1 MADLSA
7 SEPTEGNNIPVQP
20 TATSSEGGGAT
31 EAAEPEIFNEKETVE
46 VQCVDATDTSLTLAW
61 NSLDSVLKWELEWRL
76 SQGGEWAP
84 LGSKGFKTAMPPKQ
98 KNGLTPDTSFDFRV
112 RGRDAVSD
120 FNNQIRIL
128 SFSTPLTYAC
138 VYVLFLPI
146 FVFTLT
152 LAPPRYLLFLSTWG
166 L

>member
-1 MADLSA
+1 
-7 SEPTEGNNIPVQP
+7 
-20 TATSSEGGGAT
+20 
-31 EAAEPEIFNEKETVE
+31 
-46 VQCVDATDTSLTLAW
+46 
-61 NSLDSVLKWELEWRL
+61 LKWELEWRL

-120 FNNQIRIL
+120 FNNQIRRIL
-128 SFSTPLTYAC
+128 SFSTPLTCAYIC
-138 VYVLFLPI
+138 VLFLPI

-152 LAPPRYLLFLSTWG
+152 HSLTHSLAPPHSLLFLSTRG